1 MNRSVDLNKTIR
13 ANACVYGKDCV
24 FFCTYHAFIS
34 SRRPSNIYICIAF
47 GVVPFDFGRGW
58 QFLFILKN
66 KRMIINRNV
75 IRELYIKYK

>member
-1 MNRSVDLNKTIR
+1 M
-13 ANACVYGKDCV
+13 
-24 FFCTYHAFIS
+24 HAFMARIVYFS
-34 SRRPSNIYICIAF
+34 VHTTHLFPVAAPQIYIYICIAF